1 MKTERFLLPE
11 LKPRQAGYAPA
22 PRMHRELVGNKAHVS
37 WGEITTA
44 GIAARKG
51 SSLHEA

>member
-1 MKTERFLLPE
+1 MKTGRFLLPE
-11 LKPRQAGYAPA
+11 LKPRASRICTCSSY
-22 PRMHRELVGNKAHVS
+22 V
-37 WGEITTA
+37 TTA